1 MSDSEFTPLE
11 TMAHILSR
19 WWIAVAMT
27 ILGGIV
33 GWAFHFFHPP
43 VYEAT
48 AVLTVTMDFPQREL
62 TQYEQDYAFGAA
74 GSIIT
79 SAAVKDQIVTRAQ
92 ADGISISPTQL
103 DQSMA
108 SEGRQS
114 DWELHIRDRDP
125 KAAADLANIWA
136 QVANDAL
143 NTALE
148 HAIQAEQLQNQIDM
162 LEACLP
168 FAPGMTESTVNP
180 PPSPNDCER
189 FSLVDIQTVLQSWTD
204 DLVQDKKLSLGI
216 LSIMEFSLTSNAP
229 IPDKP
234 ALFDQASLTLA
245 GALIG
250 FVISL
255 WVAGS
260 RRVRRRG

>member
-1 MSDSEFTPLE
+1 MADSEFTPLE
-11 TMAHILSR
+11 TVAHILSR
-19 WWIAVAMT
+19 WWIAVIMA

-48 AVLTVTMDFPQREL
+48 AILTVTMDFSQREL
-62 TQYEQDYAFGAA
+62 TQYEQDYAFNAA
-74 GSIIT
+74 GAIINST
-79 SAAVKDQIVTRAQ
+79 AVEDQIVTISQ
-92 ADGISISPTQL
+92 TDGISISPTQL
-103 DQSMA
+103 EQRMF

-114 DWELHIRDRDP
+114 VWELHIRDRNP
-125 KAAADLANIWA
+125 QVAAELVNIWA

-143 NTALE
+143 NTTLE
-148 HAIQAEQLQNQIDM
+148 HAIKAEQLQYQVDK

-168 FAPGMTESTVNP
+168 STPGMTET
-180 PPSPNDCER
+180 D
-189 FSLVDIQTVLQSWTD
+189 LQSWANE
-204 DLVQDKKLSLGI
+204 LVQEKKLSLGI
-216 LSIMEFSLTSNAP
+216 LSIMEFALTGSASVP
-229 IPDKP
+229 EKP
-234 ALFDQASLTLA
+234 VLFDQASLTLA

-260 RRVRRRG
+260 QRVQRSG